1 MKHAR
6 KNVIHLLFL
15 LKLKLVQKIITLS
28 IIQCEFSIYS
38 CFVNFLICIKIVTEF
53 QIIFLPSAA
62 HPIGRQSQM
71 SIVYQGK
78 WCHGQKQFLYFMV
91 VGRQMWVTHQVA
103 PRQFALQHFAPLVT
117 SCPMPHNILPC
128 NRLLS

>member
-62 HPIGRQSQM
+62 HPMHCLLR
-71 SIVYQGK
+71 K
-78 WCHGQKQFLYFMV
+78 V
-91 VGRQMWVTHQVA
+91 VDSHK
-103 PRQFALQHFAPLVT
+103 
-117 SCPMPHNILPC
+117 
-128 NRLLS
+128 